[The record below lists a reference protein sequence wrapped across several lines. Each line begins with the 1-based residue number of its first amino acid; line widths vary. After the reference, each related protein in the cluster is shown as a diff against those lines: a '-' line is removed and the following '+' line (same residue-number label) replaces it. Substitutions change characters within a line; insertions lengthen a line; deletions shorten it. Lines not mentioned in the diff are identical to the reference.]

1 MRERERERE
10 ISQLMSWSKRNEYM
24 CGANGF
30 AYGDTQDVG
39 MSVSDQLIQRRE
51 HLESREVEERK
62 EKCIR
67 ER

>member
-1 MRERERERE
+1 
-10 ISQLMSWSKRNEYM
+10 MSWSKRNEDM

-51 HLESREVEERK
+51 HGESREVEERK
-62 EKCIR
+62 EKCMR